1 MKLCE
6 HDLYIDHVDKDGRYV
21 YMCANKKCPQY
32 RKGVYLDGTEAN
44 ATIKEKPLSGN
55 A

>member
-6 HDLYIDHVDKDGRYV
+6 HDLMIDHVDKDGRYV
-21 YMCANKKCPQY
+21 YVCVNRKCPQY
-32 RKGVYLDGTEAN
+32 GKGVYLDGTQAES
-44 ATIKEKPLSGN
+44 TLKEKSSGN